1 MHRHFKSLEYNDI
14 KIQKKYI
21 ITNHKVL
28 NTCDR
33 MKIGKEIFKM
43 TIKQSYFVE
52 SERIDVFIYNS
63 RKKQGNKLKCNVP
76 LFIIL

>member
-1 MHRHFKSLEYNDI
+1 ME
-14 KIQKKYI
+14 
-21 ITNHKVL
+21 
-28 NTCDR
+28 
-33 MKIGKEIFKM
+33 IGKEIFKM